1 MSDTGFGLF
10 ILFVI
15 IIAAIFGYNVGH
27 GDMFDSKFIV
37 SGLEMIC
44 VKDGDH
50 CICVKNDYDAET
62 ETIIQ
67 CPPFNK

>member
-10 ILFVI
+10 MLFMI
-15 IIAAIFGYNVGH
+15 IMAAIFGYNIAH
-27 GDMFDSKFIV
+27 GDLFDSKFLT
-37 SGLEMIC
+37 SNLEMIC

-50 CICVKNDYDAET
+50 CLCIKHDSEAET
-62 ETIIQ
+62 KTFVQ